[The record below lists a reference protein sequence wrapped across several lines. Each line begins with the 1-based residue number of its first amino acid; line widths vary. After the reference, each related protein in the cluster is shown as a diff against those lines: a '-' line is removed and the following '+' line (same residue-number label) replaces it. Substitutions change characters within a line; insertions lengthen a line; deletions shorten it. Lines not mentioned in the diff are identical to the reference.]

1 MLKEELDKELEE
13 IQDLVKPL
21 ILWLHKR
28 GFYSLEIH
36 INGERFE
43 CEARTEPRHL
53 VKLNLP
59 IKMEGEL

>member
-28 GFYSLEIH
+28 G
-36 INGERFE
+36 
-43 CEARTEPRHL
+43 
-53 VKLNLP
+53 VKVIQFRRLD
-59 IKMEGEL
+59 I